1 MQSEQNRILSDSNSD
16 ILIVGAGQATGQLLI
31 SLKQK
36 KYKGKIKVFAD
47 EKYYPYQRP
56 PLSKKYLS
64 DELSYERLFI
74 KQRKFFDELD
84 VEFNLSC
91 RVEKIST
98 NKKQI
103 QTKEGQHNYERL
115 VIATGTRPRRISIDL
130 HESENI
136 YYLRNI
142 EDAEK
147 IKHSIKKNQSIVI
160 IGGGYIGLEVAATA
174 IKFGCEVTVI
184 EQQDRVMKR
193 VVSKEVSNFFE
204 DYHLSQ
210 GVRFIF
216 NDEINSIKRVN
227 NKHEIS
233 LSTGKIIHADSIL
246 VGIGGIPNTE
256 IAENTDIEINNG
268 ISIDSK
274 CKTNINNIFSMGD
287 CTNFW
292 SELYGK
298 KIRLESVQNA
308 IDQAKVLAD
317 NIMNIDSRYDS
328 VPWFWSDQYDLKLQI
343 AGLSEGYDET
353 ILRGDKKTKSFSC
366 LYLKEGKIIA
376 IDAINR
382 PKDFIQS
389 KVLIQEKRRIDREK
403 ASNEDFELKQFI

>member
-64 DELSYERLFI
+64 GELSYERLFI

-130 HESENI
+130 QESKNI

-308 IDQAKVLAD
+308 IDQAKVLAE
-317 NIMNIDSRYDS
+317 NIMNIDSVYDS

>member
-64 DELSYERLFI
+64 GELSYERLFI

-130 HESENI
+130 QESKNI

-317 NIMNIDSRYDS
+317 NIMNIDSIYDS

-403 ASNEDFELKQFI
+403 ASNDDFELKQFI

>member
-64 DELSYERLFI
+64 GELSYERLFI

-130 HESENI
+130 QESKNI

-147 IKHSIKKNQSIVI
+147 IKHSIKQNQSIVI

-274 CKTNINNIFSMGD
+274 CRTNINNIFSMGD

-317 NIMNIDSRYDS
+317 NIMNIDSIYDS

>member
-64 DELSYERLFI
+64 GELSYERLFI

-130 HESENI
+130 QESKNI

-147 IKHSIKKNQSIVI
+147 IKNSIKKNQSIVI

-233 LSTGKIIHADSIL
+233 LSMGKIIHADSIL

-274 CKTNINNIFSMGD
+274 CRTNINNIFSMGD

-317 NIMNIDSRYDS
+317 NIMNIDSIYDS

-389 KVLIQEKRRIDREK
+389 KVLIQEKRGIDREN
-403 ASNEDFELKQFI
+403 ASNQDFELKQFI

>member
-1 MQSEQNRILSDSNSD
+1 MRSEQNRILSDSNSD

-64 DELSYERLFI
+64 GELSYERLFI

-130 HESENI
+130 HESKNI

-147 IKHSIKKNQSIVI
+147 IKHSIKQNQSIVI

-204 DYHLSQ
+204 DYHLSE

-246 VGIGGIPNTE
+246 VGIGGVPNTE

-274 CKTNINNIFSMGD
+274 CRTNINNIFSMGD

-317 NIMNIDSRYDS
+317 NIMNIDSIYDS

-403 ASNEDFELKQFI
+403 ASNDDFELKQFI

>member
-1 MQSEQNRILSDSNSD
+1 MQSEQNRILSGSNSD

-130 HESENI
+130 QESKNI

>member
-1 MQSEQNRILSDSNSD
+1 VQSEQNRILSDSNSD

-64 DELSYERLFI
+64 GELSYERLFI

-130 HESENI
+130 QESKNI

>member
-64 DELSYERLFI
+64 GELSYERLFI

-115 VIATGTRPRRISIDL
+115 VIATGTRPRRISTDL
-130 HESENI
+130 QESKNI

-403 ASNEDFELKQFI
+403 ASNDDIELKQFI

>member
-64 DELSYERLFI
+64 GELSYERLFI

-130 HESENI
+130 HESKNI

-147 IKHSIKKNQSIVI
+147 IKNSIKKNQSIVI

-317 NIMNIDSRYDS
+317 NIMNIDSVYDS

>member
-1 MQSEQNRILSDSNSD
+1 M
-16 ILIVGAGQATGQLLI
+16 
-31 SLKQK
+31 
-36 KYKGKIKVFAD
+36 
-47 EKYYPYQRP
+47 
-56 PLSKKYLS
+56 
-64 DELSYERLFI
+64 
-74 KQRKFFDELD
+74 
-84 VEFNLSC
+84 
-91 RVEKIST
+91 
-98 NKKQI
+98 
-103 QTKEGQHNYERL
+103 
-115 VIATGTRPRRISIDL
+115 
-130 HESENI
+130 
-136 YYLRNI
+136 
-142 EDAEK
+142 
-147 IKHSIKKNQSIVI
+147 I

-308 IDQAKVLAD
+308 IDQAKVLAE
-317 NIMNIDSRYDS
+317 NIMNIDSVYDS

-403 ASNEDFELKQFI
+403 ASNDDIELKQFI

>member
-64 DELSYERLFI
+64 GELSYERLFI

-130 HESENI
+130 HESKNF

-317 NIMNIDSRYDS
+317 NIMNIDSIYDS

-382 PKDFIQS
+382 PKDFIHS

-403 ASNEDFELKQFI
+403 ASNENFELKQFI

>member
-115 VIATGTRPRRISIDL
+115 VIATGTRPRRISTDL
-130 HESENI
+130 QESKNI

>member
-1 MQSEQNRILSDSNSD
+1 VQSEKNRILSDSNSD

-64 DELSYERLFI
+64 GELSYERLFI

-98 NKKQI
+98 NKKKI
-103 QTKEGQHNYERL
+103 QTKEGQHNYKRL
-115 VIATGTRPRRISIDL
+115 VIATGTRPRRISIDS
-130 HESENI
+130 HESKNI

-147 IKHSIKKNQSIVI
+147 IKHSIKQNQSIVI

-274 CKTNINNIFSMGD
+274 CRTNINNIFSMGD

-317 NIMNIDSRYDS
+317 NIMNIDSSYDS

-403 ASNEDFELKQFI
+403 ASNDDFELKQFI

>member
-64 DELSYERLFI
+64 GELSYERLFI

-130 HESENI
+130 QESKNI

-147 IKHSIKKNQSIVI
+147 IKHSIKENQSIVI

-274 CKTNINNIFSMGD
+274 CRTNINNIFSMGD

-317 NIMNIDSRYDS
+317 NIMNIDSIYDS

-403 ASNEDFELKQFI
+403 VSNEDFELKQFI

>member
-130 HESENI
+130 QESKNI

-389 KVLIQEKRRIDREK
+389 KILIQEKRRIDREK

>member
-64 DELSYERLFI
+64 GELSYERLFI

-130 HESENI
+130 QESKNI

-147 IKHSIKKNQSIVI
+147 IKHSIKQNQSIVI

-274 CKTNINNIFSMGD
+274 CRTNINNIFSMGD

-317 NIMNIDSRYDS
+317 NIMNIDSAYDS

-403 ASNEDFELKQFI
+403 ASNDDIELKQFI

>member
-1 MQSEQNRILSDSNSD
+1 MQSEKNRILSDSNSD

-64 DELSYERLFI
+64 GELSYERLFI

-98 NKKQI
+98 NKKKI
-103 QTKEGQHNYERL
+103 ETKKGQHNYERL
-115 VIATGTRPRRISIDL
+115 VIATGTRPRRISIDS
-130 HESENI
+130 HESKNI

-147 IKHSIKKNQSIVI
+147 IKHSIKQNQSIVI

-274 CKTNINNIFSMGD
+274 CRTNINNIFSMGD

-317 NIMNIDSRYDS
+317 NIMNIDSAYDS

-403 ASNEDFELKQFI
+403 ASNDDIELKQFI

>member
-130 HESENI
+130 QESKNI

-147 IKHSIKKNQSIVI
+147 IKHSIKQNQSIVI

>member
-1 MQSEQNRILSDSNSD
+1 VQSEQNRILSDSNSD

-130 HESENI
+130 QESKNI

-308 IDQAKVLAD
+308 IDQAKVLAE
-317 NIMNIDSRYDS
+317 NIMNIDSVYDS

>member
-64 DELSYERLFI
+64 GELSYERLFI

-130 HESENI
+130 QESKNI

-147 IKHSIKKNQSIVI
+147 IKHSIKENQSIVI

-274 CKTNINNIFSMGD
+274 CRTNINNIFSMGD

-317 NIMNIDSRYDS
+317 NIMNIDSIYDS

>member
-64 DELSYERLFI
+64 GELSYERLFI

-130 HESENI
+130 HESKNI

-274 CKTNINNIFSMGD
+274 CRTNINNIFSMGD

-317 NIMNIDSRYDS
+317 NIMNIDSIYDS

>member
-64 DELSYERLFI
+64 GELSYERLFI

-130 HESENI
+130 HESKNI

-147 IKHSIKKNQSIVI
+147 IKNSIKKNQSIVI

-308 IDQAKVLAD
+308 IDQAKVLAE
-317 NIMNIDSRYDS
+317 NIMNIDSVYDS

-403 ASNEDFELKQFI
+403 ASNDDIELKQFI

>member
-1 MQSEQNRILSDSNSD
+1 MQSEKNRILSDSNSD

-64 DELSYERLFI
+64 GELSYERLFI

-98 NKKQI
+98 NKKKI

-115 VIATGTRPRRISIDL
+115 VIATGTRPRRISIDS
-130 HESENI
+130 HESKNI

-274 CKTNINNIFSMGD
+274 CRTNINNIFSMGD

-317 NIMNIDSRYDS
+317 NIMNIDSIYDS

-403 ASNEDFELKQFI
+403 ASNDDFELKQFI

>member
-64 DELSYERLFI
+64 GELSYERLFI

-130 HESENI
+130 QESKNI

-317 NIMNIDSRYDS
+317 NIMNIDSIYDS

-389 KVLIQEKRRIDREK
+389 KVLIQEKRRIDREN

>member
-1 MQSEQNRILSDSNSD
+1 VQSEKNRILSDSNSD

-64 DELSYERLFI
+64 GELSYERLFI

-98 NKKQI
+98 NKKKI

-115 VIATGTRPRRISIDL
+115 VIATGTRPRRISIDS
-130 HESENI
+130 HESKNI

-147 IKHSIKKNQSIVI
+147 IKHSIKQNQSIVI

-274 CKTNINNIFSMGD
+274 CRTNINNIFSMGD

-317 NIMNIDSRYDS
+317 NIMNIDSSYDS

-403 ASNEDFELKQFI
+403 ASNDDFELKQFI

>member
-1 MQSEQNRILSDSNSD
+1 MQSEKNRILSDSNSD

-64 DELSYERLFI
+64 GELSYERLFI

-130 HESENI
+130 QESKNI

-147 IKHSIKKNQSIVI
+147 IKHSIKQNQSIVI

-274 CKTNINNIFSMGD
+274 CRTNINNIFSMGD

-317 NIMNIDSRYDS
+317 NIMNIDSVYDS

>member
-64 DELSYERLFI
+64 GELSYERLFI

-130 HESENI
+130 HESKNI

-147 IKHSIKKNQSIVI
+147 IKNSIKKNKSIVI

-308 IDQAKVLAD
+308 IDQAKVLAE
-317 NIMNIDSRYDS
+317 NIMNIDSVYDS

-389 KVLIQEKRRIDREK
+389 KVLIQEKRRIDREN

>member
-1 MQSEQNRILSDSNSD
+1 VQSEQNRILSDSNSD

-64 DELSYERLFI
+64 GELSYERLFI

-130 HESENI
+130 HESKNI

-317 NIMNIDSRYDS
+317 NIMNIDSIYDS

-389 KVLIQEKRRIDREK
+389 KVLIQEKRRIDREN

>member
-1 MQSEQNRILSDSNSD
+1 MQSEKNRILSDSNSD

-64 DELSYERLFI
+64 GELSYERLFI

-98 NKKQI
+98 NKKKI

-115 VIATGTRPRRISIDL
+115 VIATGTRPRRISIDS
-130 HESENI
+130 HESKNI

-147 IKHSIKKNQSIVI
+147 IKHSIKQNQSIVI

-274 CKTNINNIFSMGD
+274 CRTNINNIFSMGD

-317 NIMNIDSRYDS
+317 NIMNIDSAYDS

-403 ASNEDFELKQFI
+403 ASNDDFELKQFI

>member
-1 MQSEQNRILSDSNSD
+1 MQSEKNRILSDSNSD

-64 DELSYERLFI
+64 GELSYERLFI

-130 HESENI
+130 QESKNI

-147 IKHSIKKNQSIVI
+147 IKHSIKQNQSIVI

-308 IDQAKVLAD
+308 IDQAKVLAE
-317 NIMNIDSRYDS
+317 NIMNIDSVYDS

>member
-64 DELSYERLFI
+64 GELSYERLFI

-130 HESENI
+130 HESKNI

-147 IKHSIKKNQSIVI
+147 IKNSIKKNQSIVI

-268 ISIDSK
+268 ISVDSK

-317 NIMNIDSRYDS
+317 NIMNIDSIYDS

-366 LYLKEGKIIA
+366 LYLKEEKIIA

>member
-64 DELSYERLFI
+64 GELSYERLFI

-130 HESENI
+130 QESKNI

-403 ASNEDFELKQFI
+403 ASNDDIELKQFI

>member
-64 DELSYERLFI
+64 GELSYERLFI

-130 HESENI
+130 QESKNI

-147 IKHSIKKNQSIVI
+147 IKNSIKKNKSIVI

-317 NIMNIDSRYDS
+317 NIMNIDSIYDS

-389 KVLIQEKRRIDREK
+389 KVLIQEKRRIDREN

>member
-1 MQSEQNRILSDSNSD
+1 VQSEQNRILSDSNSD

-64 DELSYERLFI
+64 GELSYERLFI

-130 HESENI
+130 HESKNI

-147 IKHSIKKNQSIVI
+147 IKNSIKKNQSIVI

-317 NIMNIDSRYDS
+317 NIMNIDSIYDS

-403 ASNEDFELKQFI
+403 ASNDDIELKQFI

>member
-64 DELSYERLFI
+64 GELSYERLFI

-130 HESENI
+130 HESKNI

-274 CKTNINNIFSMGD
+274 CRTNINNIFSMGD

-317 NIMNIDSRYDS
+317 NIMNIDSSYDS

-389 KVLIQEKRRIDREK
+389 KVLIQEKRRIDREN

>member
-1 MQSEQNRILSDSNSD
+1 MQSEKNRILSDSNSD

-64 DELSYERLFI
+64 GELSYERLFI

-98 NKKQI
+98 NKKKI

-115 VIATGTRPRRISIDL
+115 VIATGTRPRRISIDS
-130 HESENI
+130 HESKNI

-147 IKHSIKKNQSIVI
+147 IKHSIKQNQSIVI

-256 IAENTDIEINNG
+256 IVENTDIEINNG

-274 CKTNINNIFSMGD
+274 CRTNINNIFSMGD

-317 NIMNIDSRYDS
+317 NIMNIDSAYDS

-403 ASNEDFELKQFI
+403 ASNDDFELKQFI

>member
-64 DELSYERLFI
+64 GELSYERLFI

-130 HESENI
+130 HESKNI

-147 IKHSIKKNQSIVI
+147 IKNSIKKNQSIVI

-317 NIMNIDSRYDS
+317 NIMNIDSIYDS

-366 LYLKEGKIIA
+366 LYLKEEKIIA

>member
-64 DELSYERLFI
+64 GELSYERLFI

-98 NKKQI
+98 NKKKI

-130 HESENI
+130 HESKNI

-147 IKHSIKKNQSIVI
+147 IKHSIKQNQSIVI

-274 CKTNINNIFSMGD
+274 CRTNINNIFSMGD

-317 NIMNIDSRYDS
+317 NIMNIDSIYDS

-403 ASNEDFELKQFI
+403 ASNDDIELKQFI

>member
-130 HESENI
+130 QESKNI

-308 IDQAKVLAD
+308 IDQAKVLAE
-317 NIMNIDSRYDS
+317 NIMNIDSVYDS